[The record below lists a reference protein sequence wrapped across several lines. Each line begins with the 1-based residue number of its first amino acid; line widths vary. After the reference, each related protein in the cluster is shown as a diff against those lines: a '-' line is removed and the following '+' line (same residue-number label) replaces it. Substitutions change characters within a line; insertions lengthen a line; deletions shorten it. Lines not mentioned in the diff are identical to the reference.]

1 MAIDGKP
8 ASAPAEFV
16 APPQQDLGFG
26 IIRSMRKQKAW
37 YFQRKGADKFGK
49 DQFCTASL
57 ILCRWDDCVD
67 YNIMPDARLVDASAT
82 VYVDRQ
88 VREGDVLMLA
98 RDDVTEASEA
108 PVIDISSQVVKTKTI
123 PNIRNTAKLYIA
135 MLS

>member
-1 MAIDGKP
+1 MAIDGKK
-8 ASAPAEFV
+8 AQAPAEFT
-16 APPQQDLGFG
+16 APPVQDLGFG

-49 DQFCTASL
+49 DQFCTATL
-57 ILCRWDDCVD
+57 ILCRWDDCID
-67 YNIMPDARLVDASAT
+67 YNIMPEARLEDASAT

-88 VREGDVLMLA
+88 VNEGDILMLA
-98 RDDVTEASEA
+98 SDDATEASTA
-108 PVIDISSQVVKTKTI
+108 PTIDTSSQVVKTKTI